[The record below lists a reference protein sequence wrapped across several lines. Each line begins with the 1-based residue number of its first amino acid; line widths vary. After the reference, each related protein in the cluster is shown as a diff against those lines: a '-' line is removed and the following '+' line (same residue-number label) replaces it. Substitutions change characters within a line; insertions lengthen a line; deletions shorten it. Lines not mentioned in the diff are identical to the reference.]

1 MAVYEVLMGVFTVWG
16 WLGVVA
22 CLLFGVMVSVTFVL
36 VFLIYRHLL
45 G

>member
-1 MAVYEVLMGVFTVWG
+1 MAVYEVLMGILSVWG
-16 WLGVVA
+16 WLGVVV

-36 VFLIYRHLL
+36 VCLIYRNLL